1 MLLKVFRLIY
11 VNSLNAIEVNIMF
24 FKKLIVYTL
33 GGNSNLEELDQN
45 ILKNVEFTPCGPLD
59 TIKTGFVSPLDGDSL
74 ILRIGNH
81 SLLRVKTESKVIPD
95 SVVKKKTAEKIKLFE
110 DRNARKAHK
119 TERQTLK
126 NEVLIELTQI
136 AFTKDQITN
145 VWINHA
151 DNFIAIETNSFN
163 RAETILSLLR
173 KELGALS
180 LSPLSVNNSVQTIFK
195 NWLCN
200 ESAPAEFIIH
210 NDAVLEDPLEGNGKI
225 KLIDENLTS
234 DEVKSYLNSAHTVKS
249 LSFSYRHRTIFNV
262 NDELVFSKIIYS
274 QEMID
279 KNRDF
284 TNDEKEKRIEAD
296 FTLVADELAGL
307 INEFTL
313 ALQ

>member
-1 MLLKVFRLIY
+1 
-11 VNSLNAIEVNIMF
+11 MF
-24 FKKLIVYTL
+24 LKKLIVYTL

-45 ILKNVEFTPCGPLD
+45 ILKNVAFTPCGPLD

-110 DRNARKAHK
+110 DKNARKAHK

-126 NEVLIELTQI
+126 DEVLTELLQI

-151 DNFIAIETNSFN
+151 DNFIAIETSSFK
-163 RAETILSLLR
+163 RSEDILSIIR
-173 KELGALS
+173 KELGALAVR
-180 LSPLSVNNSVQTIFK
+180 PLSVEYPIQTTFK

-200 ESAPAEFIIH
+200 DSAPTNFFIH
-210 NDAVLEDPLEGNGKI
+210 NDAVLEDPLEMGGKI

-234 DEVKSYLNSAHTVKS
+234 DEVKSYLNAAHTVKS
-249 LSFSYRHRTIFNV
+249 LSFSYQQRTIFTV
-262 NDELVFSKIIYS
+262 NDQLVFSKISYS
-274 QEMID
+274 PEMIE
-279 KNRDF
+279 KNNDIDQSDREKIITANF
-284 TNDEKEKRIEAD
+284 VLVTN
-296 FTLVADELAGL
+296 ELASL
-307 INEFTL
+307 IKEFTEG
-313 ALQ
+313 LQ